1 MISDLVARYWKRVF
15 AATAVP
21 AASLGVFRW
30 IVGLF
35 QLLIFTPHYR
45 WIDDVPHGL
54 FDPPEFSLAYLVGGF
69 PPSPFFTLLDL
80 VGVVALVAMTVG
92 WNTRAATLAVV
103 GVRLIGTTFTYSF
116 GKIDH
121 TDTMLMF
128 LLTALA
134 FSTWGEYYTL
144 SGVIRGTDRALD
156 PDDGGRL
163 APVVSRS
170 LAVFAT
176 VLAFGMFTAGIV
188 KLRGW
193 VDFDLS
199 TSGVLRWFFP
209 NRDMLG
215 RDRLLAGL
223 VPGAPPIVLELAE
236 YLAVVMEMTAVGFL
250 LAGRRAWIAYLAVV
264 TTFHLAN
271 VLVLNI
277 AFSGQV
283 MTYLVFAGL
292 TVPKR
297 VNVRLATIVAGAAA
311 IAAGLWAIGRRLAG
325 SGGITFLIGG
335 QPDQAVYL
343 LYIALL
349 VCFSVLVALLAALR
363 REWADRANPAELT
376 PVA

>member
-1 MISDLVARYWKRVF
+1 VF

-54 FDPPEFSLAYLVGGF
+54 FDPPEFSFAYLVGGF
-69 PPSPFFTLLDL
+69 PPSPFFTVLDV
-80 VGVVALVAMTVG
+80 VGVLALVAMTIG
-92 WNTRAATLAVV
+92 WNTRVATLAVV
-103 GVRLIGTTFTYSF
+103 VVRLIGTTFTYSF

-134 FSTWGEYYTL
+134 FSSWGEYYTL
-144 SGVIRGTDRALD
+144 SGILRGTDPVLRMEEEREHAF
-156 PDDGGRL
+156 
-163 APVVSRS
+163 APGISKA

-193 VDFDLS
+193 VDFDQS
-199 TSGVLRWFFP
+199 TSGVLRWFYP

-215 RDRLLAGL
+215 RDRLLARF
-223 VPGAPPIVLELAE
+223 VPGAPQILLELGD
-236 YLAVVMEMTAVGFL
+236 YLAVLMELSSVAFL
-250 LAGRRAWIAYLAVV
+250 LAGRRAWLAYLAVL

-283 MTYLVFAGL
+283 MTYLAFAGL
-292 TVPKR
+292 VLPKR
-297 VNVRLATIVAGAAA
+297 VNVRTAAVAAGAVAVVAGV
-311 IAAGLWAIGRRLAG
+311 WAIGRRLAG
-325 SGGITFLIGG
+325 GGGVTALVGG

-343 LYIALL
+343 LYLAMF
-349 VCFSVLVALLAALR
+349 VSFAVLVALLAALR
-363 REWADRANPAELT
+363 REWANRAAPAELA
-376 PVA
+376 PVG